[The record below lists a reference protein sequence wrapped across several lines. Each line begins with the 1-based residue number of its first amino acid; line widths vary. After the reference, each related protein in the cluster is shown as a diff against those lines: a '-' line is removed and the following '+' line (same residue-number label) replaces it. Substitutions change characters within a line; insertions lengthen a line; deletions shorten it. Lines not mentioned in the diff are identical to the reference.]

1 MFNWLKKIVSG
12 DADKKTQRQ
21 YQPLVDA
28 INRLESEYQE
38 LSNAQLREKTDV
50 FRTRLAEGETLDDVL
65 PEAFAT
71 IREASRRTIG
81 MRHYDVQLIGG
92 IVLHQGRITEMKTGE
107 GKTLVATLPLYL
119 NALAGEGVH
128 LITVND
134 YLARRDA
141 GWMGPVY
148 HLLGLSV
155 GFIGHDFSA
164 QFDPDYVDSSSSL
177 DDERLV
183 HWRPCTRQQAYKS
196 DITYGTNNEFGFDY
210 LRDNMVHSFDHI
222 VQGNHSFAII
232 DEVDNVLIDEARTP
246 LIISGPASQSSSQYA
261 RFAQL
266 VHPLRA
272 GRVTPDEVKKGAE
285 PDGDVL
291 IDLKSRSA
299 VITEEGL
306 AKVESQIEELG
317 AGESLYD
324 PQHSDL
330 THYLENALK
339 AKFIYHLDKDYV
351 VQEGEVIIV
360 DEFTG
365 RLMPGRRW
373 SDGLHQAVEAKEGVH
388 VRRESLTYATI
399 TFQNFF
405 RMYTKLAGM
414 TGTAATEEEEFAKI
428 YNLEVTVVPTNKPC
442 VRDDSPDLIY
452 RTEEAKFK
460 ALTEDIRSRV
470 VEGQPV
476 LVGTVAVET
485 SERLSAQ
492 LSQAMSDLLKTQQ
505 VYLHVLNAKQN
516 ADEASI
522 VAQAGRPGTITIATN
537 MAGRGTDILLGGNP
551 EALASRY
558 LNEHGFAYEELLEL
572 AERVLGGQK
581 KQKGPTPQSIIER
594 SNGRLDDELVE
605 ALQALHAEYD
615 AMLTQIEERGEHL
628 FLINALLSHIPPA
641 FYEKKLELVRAVL
654 QGNQPRARRMVREID
669 GLGEEIIADI
679 RHMRNDYI
687 AYRDNR
693 RERPRM
699 LADKVFER
707 VYTARARLVQLTLRG
722 DLERARDLVV
732 EIPGLKA
739 EHIDTI
745 LDIQRQCEEDHERIK
760 EIGGLHVV
768 GTERHEARRIDNQ
781 LRGRAGRQGDP
792 GSSRFYLSLEDD
804 LMRRFGRM
812 DALKGVMGKLGVEDD
827 MSIESGIVSKSIES
841 AQVRVEGYN
850 FDMRKHT
857 VEYDDVMNKQREVI
871 YTRRRRIL
879 EEAHEQDR
887 IDALLDRYLRP
898 QQLQQEIHDEVR
910 ATTELDEDI
919 ANQRVIRLL
928 PDVPFDLASLR
939 AATDEEMVAILE
951 PLVAQQQH
959 YMRPLLLDELRDIL
973 DLPEDADEH
982 FLQATYQDA
991 KQYIHELW
999 REQRDGDLEDRIKDL
1014 FDKEFFD
1021 LIERYL
1027 VNYESWLRDQI
1038 SQAVADATS
1047 PTTDEVNFSL
1057 VKRRLG
1063 TVFPEVETFDQADM
1077 ASLSPDQIQRKFEG
1091 QVVAH
1096 CQGEHNIEL
1105 LAGEIF
1111 ALVPLFPSLQEFLL
1125 PNLSPAVREHY
1136 REHSITLYCDT
1147 LDRMTSRLPQEEQ
1160 IRMRQEAGDFIRQEV
1175 QVLFNPAVKATK
1187 DDYNRIQNAML
1198 AYNTACL
1205 CDVISQSEPDDI
1217 QEMLSELLN
1226 YAFDEWRDGI
1236 GVSEMNKYQCNL
1248 MLRTID
1254 MEWQQYLTAM
1264 DDMRQGIGL
1273 QAIGQRD
1280 PLTQYKTAGFRMF
1293 NELLANIDHTIVHG
1307 FFLQLPDY
1315 RRYLEQY
1322 RAEQERQ
1329 EQAAKSGYAI
1339 TTTGK
1344 SNGRRKGQT
1353 VRRDMPKVG
1362 PNDMCP
1368 CGSGKKYKYCHGRPS
1383 NVSSSQVQRGKG
1395 QGEAEF
1401 VAVGDD
1407 GEEFA
1412 EMHPVEGGSIN
1423 TNAPA
1428 KVHKQRGRAAP
1439 PSPASSSS
1447 STTSSASNKRRRKS
1461 KR

>member
-12 DADKKTQRQ
+12 DVDKKTQRQ

-38 LSNAQLREKTDV
+38 LSNAQLREKTDI
-50 FRTRLAEGETLDDVL
+50 FRIRLDAGETLDDVL

-107 GKTLVATLPLYL
+107 GKTLVATLPMYL

-155 GFIGHDFSA
+155 GFIGHNFSA

-210 LRDNMVHSFDHI
+210 LRDNLVHSFDQI

-261 RFAQL
+261 RFAEL
-266 VHPLRA
+266 VRPLRA
-272 GRVTPDEVKKGAE
+272 GRVTPDDVKKGAE

-306 AKVESQIEELG
+306 AKVESQVEELG

-339 AKFIYHLDKDYV
+339 AKFIYHRDKDYV
-351 VQEGEVIIV
+351 VQEDEVIIV

-388 VRRESLTYATI
+388 VRRESVTYATI

-442 VRDDSPDLIY
+442 VREDSPDLIY

-470 VEGQPV
+470 VEGQPI

-492 LSQAMSDLLKTQQ
+492 LTQAMSDLLKTQQ
-505 VYLHVLNAKQN
+505 AHLHVLNAKQN

-558 LNEHGFAYEELLEL
+558 LNEHGFEYEELLEL
-572 AERVLGGQK
+572 AESVLGGQK
-581 KQKGPTPQSIIER
+581 KQKSVPPKVIIER

-605 ALQALHAEYD
+605 ALHVLHAEYD
-615 AMLTQIEERGEHL
+615 AMLTQIEERGEHV
-628 FLINALLSHIPPA
+628 FLMNALLKHIPPA
-641 FYEKKLELVRAVL
+641 FYEKKLGLVRAAL
-654 QGNQPRARRMVREID
+654 HGNQPRARRMVREID
-669 GLGEEIIADI
+669 GLGEEIITDI

-693 RERPRM
+693 RERPKI
-699 LADKVFER
+699 LADKVFDR
-707 VYTARARLVQLTLRG
+707 VYTARARLVQLTLRN
-722 DLERARDLVV
+722 DLEKAQELVADT
-732 EIPGLKA
+732 PGLKA
-739 EHIDTI
+739 EHIDEI
-745 LDIQRQCEEDHERIK
+745 LNIQRQCEEDHKRIK
-760 EIGGLHVV
+760 EKGGLHVV

-804 LMRRFGRM
+804 LMKRFGRM

-841 AQVRVEGYN
+841 AQARVEGYN

-887 IDALLDRYLRP
+887 IDTLLDRYLRP
-898 QQLQQEIHDEVR
+898 HQLQQEIHDEVR
-910 ATTELDEDI
+910 ATTELDEDM
-919 ANQRVIRLL
+919 ANQRVTRLL
-928 PDVPFDLASLR
+928 PDVPFDLATLR
-939 AATDEEMVAILE
+939 AATDEEMEAILE
-951 PLVAQQQH
+951 PLIVQQQQH
-959 YMRPLLLDELRDIL
+959 SRPILLDELSDML
-973 DLPEDADEH
+973 DLPEDAAEH
-982 FLQATYQDA
+982 LMHATYQDA
-991 KQYIHELW
+991 TQYIHELW

-1027 VNYESWLRDQI
+1027 VHYESWLRDQI

-1063 TVFPEVETFDQADM
+1063 TVFPEIETFDQADM
-1077 ASLSPDQIQRKFEG
+1077 SSLSPDQIQRKFEG
-1091 QVVAH
+1091 QIVAH
-1096 CQGEHNIEL
+1096 CEGEHHIEL

-1111 ALVPLFPSLQEFLL
+1111 ALVPLLPMPQEL
-1125 PNLSPAVREHY
+1125 PWQNLSPAVREHY
-1136 REHSITLYCDT
+1136 GEHYITHYCNV
-1147 LDRMTSRLPQEEQ
+1147 LDRMTAALPQEEHA
-1160 IRMRQEAGDFIRQEV
+1160 RMRQEAADFLRHELH
-1175 QVLFNPAVKATK
+1175 VLFNPAVKATK
-1187 DDYNRIQNAML
+1187 EDRERILNAIL
-1198 AYNTACL
+1198 AYNTERL
-1205 CDVISQSEPDDI
+1205 CDVISQSELDDI

-1226 YAFDEWRDGI
+1226 YAFDQWRDGI
-1236 GVSEMNKYQCNL
+1236 GTREMNTYQRNL
-1248 MLRTID
+1248 MLHTID

-1280 PLTQYKTAGFRMF
+1280 PLIQYKTAGFRMF
-1293 NELLANIDHTIVHG
+1293 NELLGNIDHTIVHS
-1307 FFLQLPDY
+1307 FFQGLPNY
-1315 RRYLEQY
+1315 RNRIEQY

-1329 EQAAKSGYAI
+1329 EQAAKSGYEMSN
-1339 TTTGK
+1339 TGK
-1344 SNGRRKGQT
+1344 SNGRGKGQT

-1383 NVSSSQVQRGKG
+1383 NVSSSQVQRGKS
-1395 QGEAEF
+1395 QREAEF
-1401 VAVGDD
+1401 VAVGDNGD
-1407 GEEFA
+1407 EIA
-1412 EMHPVEGGSIN
+1412 EMQPVERSSS
-1423 TNAPA
+1423 TNAPTTA
-1428 KVHKQRGRAAP
+1428 QRQRGRAAP
-1439 PSPASSSS
+1439 PPPASSSS
-1447 STTSSASNKRRRKS
+1447 STTSSASNKKRRKS